1 MFVVMKAL
9 HLVGI
14 INGVYDDSLMFS
26 RIRIQS
32 FFAPV
37 VIASAG
43 FTVPSN

>member
-1 MFVVMKAL
+1 MFVFIKTV

-14 INGVYDDSLMFS
+14 KTVYADSLMFS
-26 RIRIQS
+26 RIRIRS

-43 FTVPSN
+43 FTVSSN